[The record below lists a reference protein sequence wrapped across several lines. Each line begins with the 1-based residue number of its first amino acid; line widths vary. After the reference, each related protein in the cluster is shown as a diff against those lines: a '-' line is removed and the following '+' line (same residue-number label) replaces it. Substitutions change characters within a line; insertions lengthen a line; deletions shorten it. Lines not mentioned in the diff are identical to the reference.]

1 MNSQTRRHRPAAERR
16 DQLLTAAVEVMR
28 ESGIASASTRAVA
41 ERAGLPQSAF
51 HYCFRSKDEMF
62 AALLERELDAS
73 LGSAWDAV
81 TEAQN
86 LEAGIAAAFHAI
98 LEQVR
103 KDPEYYLLTA
113 ELVDVAARTPE
124 LAHIAS
130 RQHIAYVDHTE
141 KMLRLWQ
148 DSTGAPVSVDSRLLA
163 EVLVATSTGI
173 SSAWLSAR
181 DNEAA
186 HASIALL
193 SSALARSVSG

>member
-1 MNSQTRRHRPAAERR
+1 MNSQARRHRPAAERR
-16 DQLLTAAVEVMR
+16 DQLLNAAVEVMC
-28 ESGIASASTRAVA
+28 EGGIAAASTRAVA
-41 ERAGLPQSAF
+41 ERADLPQSAF

-81 TEAQN
+81 TEAQD
-86 LEAGIAAAFHAI
+86 LESGIAAAFHAI

-113 ELVDVAARTPE
+113 ELVDVAARIPE

-130 RQHIAYVDHTE
+130 RQHSAYVDHTE
-141 KMLRLWQ
+141 KMLRRWQ
-148 DSTGAPVSVDSRLLA
+148 DSTGEPVSVDSRSLA

-181 DNEAA
+181 DDESAQ
-186 HASIALL
+186 ASITLL
-193 SSALARSVSG
+193 SSALADSVTG